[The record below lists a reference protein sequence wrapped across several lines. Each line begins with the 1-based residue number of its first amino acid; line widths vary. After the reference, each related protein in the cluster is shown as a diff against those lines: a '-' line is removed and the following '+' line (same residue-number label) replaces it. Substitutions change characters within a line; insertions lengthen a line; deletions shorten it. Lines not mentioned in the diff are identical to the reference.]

1 MQLVGTS
8 GNYETY
14 SFSPSGFTNAAHSSV
29 AAEYGG
35 NSSDIFDSGSDV
47 TTKTITIDERQ
58 YCYVTFGS
66 DDQLPFN
73 IIAKVGDNMVMAQN
87 KLFNVLTCYG
97 QGVRFFDLATKKATE
112 DKEIRLFQFRNQ
124 LNRFFI
130 EQAIDMKYFF
140 FAVTCVILDREGCH
154 IVQLRHKEACY
165 CRFEKADADGRIGN
179 VLYANWRKATPDK
192 VEVIP
197 LLDEYD
203 PWGDL
208 RVRLGFDPDPKT
220 GEVRKPLKADPY
232 GRATRQRKFAIV
244 TRFPTPGFQ
253 YYPVP
258 FYTAIFRDSW
268 YDIYELIGKGKRAK
282 IRNSAPPRFQ
292 VEVHRDYWHNICEQ
306 DGITDPVKM
315 KERIDQE
322 KQKIEDFVTGNDN
335 IGKTWITGYYVDPAT
350 GKEVRMVR
358 IYDVENGKKEGGDWA
373 DDVQDSANSICYG
386 DNVHPN
392 LVGATPGKSSM
403 NNSGTDK
410 RELFML
416 KQACETAFH
425 DIMLLPFRV
434 LVHFN
439 GWQDKV
445 DVDVPM
451 IVLTTLDENKDA
463 KTVKPNKD
471 GNNTTENIQD

>member
-1 MQLVGTS
+1 
-8 GNYETY
+8 
-14 SFSPSGFTNAAHSSV
+14 
-29 AAEYGG
+29 
-35 NSSDIFDSGSDV
+35 
-47 TTKTITIDERQ
+47 
-58 YCYVTFGS
+58 
-66 DDQLPFN
+66 
-73 IIAKVGDNMVMAQN
+73 MAQN

-97 QGVRFFDLATKKATE
+97 QGVRFFDLATKKSTE

-154 IVQLRHKEACY
+154 IVQMRHKEACY
-165 CRFEKADADGRIGN
+165 CRFEKADNEGRIGN
-179 VLYANWRKATPDK
+179 VFYANWRKVTPEK

-208 RVRLGFDPDPKT
+208 RVRLGLEPDPKT
-220 GEVRKPLKADPY
+220 GEVRKPLKSDPY

-306 DGITDPVKM
+306 EGITDPVAM
-315 KERIDQE
+315 KERIKKE
-322 KQKIEDFVTGNDN
+322 KQQIEDFITGSDN
-335 IGKTWITGYYVDPAT
+335 IGKTWVTGYYVDPAT

-373 DDVQDSANSICYG
+373 DDVQESANSICYG

-403 NNSGTDK
+403 NNSGSDK

-434 LVHFN
+434 LIHFN
-439 GWQDKV
+439 GWEDKV

-451 IVLTTLDENKDA
+451 IVLTTLDENKDS

-471 GNNTTENIQD
+471 GSDTTKNQQD